1 MICKAKYTGLYPAL
15 GVIKGTTYTLELRT
29 YNSEHGAPYL
39 WVRIEELPAY
49 MMPYESMLALLMDW
63 EFTVQSRDDE
73 APYVN
78 HLSLVDAWLSVY
90 APVPEPAALPA

>member
-39 WVRIEELPAY
+39 WVRIAELPAY
-49 MMPYESMLALLMDW
+49 MMPYESMLALLTDW
-63 EFTVQSRDDE
+63 EFVLQPGDDE
-73 APYVN
+73 APYVD
-78 HLSLVDAWLSVY
+78 HLNLVEAWMSIY
-90 APVPEPAALPA
+90 APVPKPAARPA